1 MDASEGYP
9 VGVPRFY
16 LTTPIYYVNDM
27 PHLGHAYTMV
37 NADAIS
43 RWHRLSGDDV
53 LFVTGTD
60 EHGLK
65 IARAAEQ
72 NGMTP
77 QEWTDRMS
85 KRFVEAWQ
93 ELEIS
98 NDRFVRTTDPRHHA
112 TVAELLGRIHANG
125 YIRLDTYHGPY
136 CVGCEAYYTPEEL
149 VNGNCPVHA
158 TPADEVEEE
167 NYFFEL
173 SRFGDR
179 LLKWY
184 EDNPRAVMPES
195 RRNEAIGFIRGGLK
209 DISITRA
216 SLDWGVKVPWDP
228 SHVFYVWYDALVNYV
243 TAAGFGDDDAGFAAW
258 WPAVHHLIGK
268 DILRFHCVWWP
279 AMCMA
284 AGIDP
289 PANIFVH
296 GWLLVGGEKMAKSR
310 LNQVSP
316 TDLAREI
323 GVDALRYH
331 LLRDTPLGPDG
342 DFTYEGVVARYNADL
357 ANNLGNL
364 LARVTAVVAGKCGG
378 RGPAPTTTGSRLAR
392 EAALACSASRS
403 AWERFAPHEALEAG
417 WKLLRE
423 TNAELE
429 AVEPWRKE
437 PGVQV
442 DDVLGDALEVLRIV
456 AILASPAMPAACS
469 EIWRRIGLHGT
480 PLDARFP
487 RDTQWGG
494 YPGGLTVERGSPLFP
509 RKHTTPEAR

>member
-1 MDASEGYP
+1 M
-9 VGVPRFY
+9 PRFY
-16 LTTPIYYVNDM
+16 LTTPIYYVNDL

-43 RWHRLSGDDV
+43 RWHRLSGDEV

-65 IARAAEQ
+65 VARAAEQ

-85 KRFVEAWQ
+85 KQFVEAWEQ
-93 ELEIS
+93 LEIS

-112 TVAELLGRIHANG
+112 AVAELLGRIYANG
-125 YIRLDTYHGPY
+125 YIRLDSYRGPY

-158 TPADEVEEE
+158 IPADEVEEE

-179 LLKWY
+179 LLRWY
-184 EDNPRAVMPES
+184 KDNPNAVMPES
-195 RRNEAIGFIRGGLK
+195 KRNEAIGFIRGGLK
-209 DISITRA
+209 DISITRT
-216 SLDWGVKVPWDP
+216 SIDWGVKVPWDH
-228 SHVFYVWYDALVNYV
+228 SHVFYVWYDALVNYA
-243 TAAGFGDDDAGFAAW
+243 TAIGFGEDDTSFSTW

-289 PANIFVH
+289 PGNIFVH
-296 GWLLVGGEKMAKSR
+296 GWLLVGGEKMAKSK
-310 LNQVSP
+310 LNQVRP
-316 TDLAREI
+316 ADLAQEI

-342 DFTYEGVVARYNADL
+342 DFTYEGVVTRYNADL
-357 ANNLGNL
+357 ANTLGNL
-364 LARVTAVVAGKCGG
+364 FSRVAAVVASKCGG
-378 RGPAPTTTGSRLAR
+378 LGPAPTAGGRLAH
-392 EAALACSASRS
+392 EAERACETCRS
-403 AWERFAPHEALEAG
+403 AWERFAPHEALEAA

-429 AVEPWRKE
+429 AAEPWKKE
-437 PGVQV
+437 PGTDV
-442 DDVLGDALEVLRIV
+442 DGVLGDALEVLRIV
-456 AILASPAMPAACS
+456 AILASPAMPVACS
-469 EIWRRIGLHGT
+469 ELWRRMGLQGT

-487 RDTQWGG
+487 RDTRWGG

-509 RKHTTPEAR
+509 RKQTAPDIR